1 MFPAEE
7 NEDSKGRFPQA
18 KTGAPEF
25 SLGTRKEPGTLGVL
39 KQVELAFCVP
49 WPCVPRAVELS

>member
-49 WPCVPRAVELS
+49 